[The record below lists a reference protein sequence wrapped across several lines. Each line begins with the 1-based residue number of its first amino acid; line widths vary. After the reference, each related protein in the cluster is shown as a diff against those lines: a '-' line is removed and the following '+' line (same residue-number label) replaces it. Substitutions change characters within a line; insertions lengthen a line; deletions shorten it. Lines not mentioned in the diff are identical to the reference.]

1 MSTKTTV
8 STILAIVGI
17 VLLISI
23 ILANQVV
30 YASPSIGITGTQ
42 IQELLTNYSQLL
54 EDGTTSHKEYYSAP
68 IMTLA
73 QERRE
78 FYQKFFTK
86 GLHVNLMKID
96 SSFETDKEFKEFTTA
111 QKGTSYILQLNEVIT
126 FQGEPFTKFPEE
138 YPLIQAAQWAIEN
151 SPSTEIQDS
160 LKAYIESTA
169 EGVLESAQNGV
180 EITFVIRHTIEFDA
194 SSGKLRIVRDS
205 FTDKG
210 IDNPDG
216 FDVVEWSA
224 DTFIRREP
232 KWEQMPDYV
241 IYNASIEDLGKILL
255 NDYSAAYA
263 GSAAPTGT
271 GFYYNRSAAKNYI
284 NSYTSATSK
293 LCSGSDPADQIFQ
306 DTSKYNTSYKYL
318 WQVTKCNDC
327 ADYVSQALRQ
337 GGFTTD
343 STWYPQI
350 QSRAWNV
357 TYDLLSYLNGL
368 AALQTY
374 SCTSLQVGDIAFT
387 SSMSHS
393 VMIGGVNPLR
403 FSGHTRDRK
412 LYPVSSAPSL
422 TICKHVKNYIP

>member
-1 MSTKTTV
+1 M
-8 STILAIVGI
+8 A
-17 VLLISI
+17 
-23 ILANQVV
+23 
-30 YASPSIGITGTQ
+30 
-42 IQELLTNYSQLL
+42 
-54 EDGTTSHKEYYSAP
+54 
-68 IMTLA
+68 LA

-78 FYQKFFTK
+78 FYQEFFTK
-86 GLHVNLMKID
+86 GLHVNLVKID
-96 SSFETDKEFKEFTTA
+96 SSFETDKEFVTA
-111 QKGTSYILQLNEVIT
+111 QKGTSYTLQLNEVIT
-126 FQGEPFTKFPEE
+126 FQGEPFTKSPEE

-151 SPSTEIQDS
+151 ATSTEIQDA
-160 LKAYIESTA
+160 LKAYIESTS

-180 EITFVIRHTIEFDA
+180 EITFVLRHTIEIDA
-194 SSGKLRIVRDS
+194 SSGKTRIVRDS

-216 FDVVEWSA
+216 FDVVEWST

-255 NDYSAAYA
+255 DDYSAAYV
-263 GSAAPTGT
+263 GSVAPTGT

-284 NSYTSATSK
+284 NTYTSNTSK
-293 LCSGSDPADQIFQ
+293 LCSGSNPADQVFQ

-327 ADYVSQALRQ
+327 VDYVSQALRQ
-337 GGFTTD
+337 GGFPTD
-343 STWYPQI
+343 GTWYPQI
-350 QSRAWNV
+350 QSYAWNV
-357 TYDLLSYLNGL
+357 TYGLLSYLNSL

-374 SCTSLQVGDIAFT
+374 SCTSLQVGDLAFT

-393 VMIGGVNPLR
+393 VMIGGINPLR

-412 LYPVSSAPSL
+412 LYAVSAAPSL